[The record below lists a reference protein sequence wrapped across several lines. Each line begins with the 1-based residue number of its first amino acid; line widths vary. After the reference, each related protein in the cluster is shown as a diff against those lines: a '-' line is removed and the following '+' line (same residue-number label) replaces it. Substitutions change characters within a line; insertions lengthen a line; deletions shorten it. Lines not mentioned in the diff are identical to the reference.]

1 MNKQNIENTETPI
14 QENTIET
21 GALPEFINGIPTAKN
36 RSRER
41 RSLIAKYY
49 SNLWKKL
56 QKEGRKNTIFNDYL
70 GVCIY
75 IVENESNKKT
85 INAASRNWQ
94 STYAVKHL
102 EEIVRNACGDEN
114 QPVYEKA
121 KKGTQTKNGY
131 KNMAILYYCFIDEAI
146 QYLNFKVKLTIGI
159 RADKKHV
166 QYCINK
172 IEVK

>member
-1 MNKQNIENTETPI
+1 MKKDKTTI

-75 IVENESNKKT
+75 IVENESN
-85 INAASRNWQ
+85 
-94 STYAVKHL
+94 
-102 EEIVRNACGDEN
+102 
-114 QPVYEKA
+114 
-121 KKGTQTKNGY
+121 
-131 KNMAILYYCFIDEAI
+131 
-146 QYLNFKVKLTIGI
+146 
-159 RADKKHV
+159 
-166 QYCINK
+166 NK
-172 IEVK
+172 CRI

>member
-131 KNMAILYYCFIDEAI
+131 KNMAVLYYCFIDEAI